1 MSLPSTS
8 ELRNDKRCIAGIP
21 EGRAGFCCGTAFLKN
36 SLGQVDDRKYVQIAT
51 TAPSSSQNFAEKFH
65 DN

>member
-36 SLGQVDDRKYVQIAT
+36 SLGQVDDRNYVQIAT
-51 TAPSSSQNFAEKFH
+51 TAP
-65 DN
+65 